1 MEQTVI
7 QIGNSAGVIIPKQL
21 RLQANIKL
29 GDLVILE
36 QDQTGHSVIIH
47 KKGGVAASHPVTPE
61 FLSWLDGFNKRYGKA
76 LKELA
81 QK

>member
-21 RLQANIKL
+21 RLQTNIEL
-29 GDLVILE
+29 GDLVVLE
-36 QDQTGHSVIIH
+36 QDQTGHAVIIH
-47 KKGGVAASHPVTPE
+47 KKGKTTTPHPVTPE
-61 FLSWLDGFNKRYGKA
+61 FLSWLNGFNKRYGSA
-76 LKELA
+76 LKELS